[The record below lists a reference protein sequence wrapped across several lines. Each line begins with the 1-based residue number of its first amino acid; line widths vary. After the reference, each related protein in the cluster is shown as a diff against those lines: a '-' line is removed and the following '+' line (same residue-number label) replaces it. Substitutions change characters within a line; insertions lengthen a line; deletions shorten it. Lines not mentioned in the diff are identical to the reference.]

1 MHATRARYYY
11 YLLLIIKQI
20 IEYFQRARCGSAPLR
35 WKCSAR
41 CCARCTLQGVRGPA
55 ALLRNSPAR
64 RARIHMT
71 RGWAVESG
79 GSTSCEWKEGGMQLV
94 QRS

>member
-41 CCARCTLQGVRGPA
+41 CCARCIPG
-55 ALLRNSPAR
+55 
-64 RARIHMT
+64 RART
-71 RGWAVESG
+71 RGAPPKLSSAA
-79 GSTSCEWKEGGMQLV
+79 STHQHDAWLGCRVRRKHIL
-94 QRS
+94 